1 MKDALAMASNC
12 NRSGLALDFPQD
24 EYSLMFP
31 PSPEHSP
38 SGSSSCNS
46 WVSGAASPA
55 PSAKSSSSSSAHSPE
70 TKTKKWVRKEK
81 IGQGAQGSI
90 YRCEETKTGRDVAV
104 KVIWTRELSPAA
116 VEAVKREVKTMK
128 RVRHRHLVRYLQ
140 ATEKKQSELRIYME
154 FAPGGSLSSRLSRS
168 GALPLTL
175 TKRYTR
181 QLCEALQYLH
191 QNGIAHRD
199 IKCANILLT
208 APDDGS
214 GGDIKLGDFGT
225 FKVVGCVSLVGGLKG
240 TPHWMAPEV
249 IRQQN
254 MEDGGNHER
263 WFRADVWS
271 LGCAVLEMITG
282 HSPWQQYSNPLTA
295 MYQIVSSDH
304 TPTIPADV
312 PEETASFLKL
322 CLQRNPEHRATIKQL
337 LAHPFVQIAAENLCK
352 SKARTSKHRIKR
364 LGDTKVNSV
373 AAACNQQSSH
383 SLPSTPNMKATKA
396 GNDLAPEPEPHEDS
410 STHSHMESPSRLK
423 AVYLKP
429 LSPRT
434 SLREDN
440 KRIPQPPALQLVR
453 ENVLGSPQTRSP
465 AKLRLPRTPRLKPLG
480 AMKKPIAS
488 TITNQDTNAKPPSMS
503 SAAGSIMGP
512 KMPATLSRG
521 TSARSRRLPRLLD
534 LKTGKDRE
542 TLSVSPNRL
551 RRIATAPTAPT
562 NLDSGED
569 IFPDTIRLPPLS
581 ARPAKTRC
589 SSASNSAR
597 NT

>member
-154 FAPGGSLSSRLSRS
+154 FAPG
-168 GALPLTL
+168 
-175 TKRYTR
+175 
-181 QLCEALQYLH
+181 
-191 QNGIAHRD
+191 
-199 IKCANILLT
+199 
-208 APDDGS
+208 
-214 GGDIKLGDFGT
+214 
-225 FKVVGCVSLVGGLKG
+225 VVGCVSLVGGLKG

-337 LAHPFVQIAAENLCK
+337 LAHP
-352 SKARTSKHRIKR
+352 
-364 LGDTKVNSV
+364 
-373 AAACNQQSSH
+373 
-383 SLPSTPNMKATKA
+383 
-396 GNDLAPEPEPHEDS
+396 
-410 STHSHMESPSRLK
+410 
-423 AVYLKP
+423 
-429 LSPRT
+429 
-434 SLREDN
+434 
-440 KRIPQPPALQLVR
+440 
-453 ENVLGSPQTRSP
+453 
-465 AKLRLPRTPRLKPLG
+465 
-480 AMKKPIAS
+480 
-488 TITNQDTNAKPPSMS
+488 
-503 SAAGSIMGP
+503 
-512 KMPATLSRG
+512 
-521 TSARSRRLPRLLD
+521 TSARPRERVGVPSN
-534 LKTGKDRE
+534 KISSE
-542 TLSVSPNRL
+542 T
-551 RRIATAPTAPT
+551 
-562 NLDSGED
+562 
-569 IFPDTIRLPPLS
+569 S
-581 ARPAKTRC
+581 A
-589 SSASNSAR
+589 ASNSQIEAAWGDEETNRFDDHQPGHKRQTSVHELGSRKHHGAENACNPFTR
-597 NT
+597 NVCQIETTTEAA